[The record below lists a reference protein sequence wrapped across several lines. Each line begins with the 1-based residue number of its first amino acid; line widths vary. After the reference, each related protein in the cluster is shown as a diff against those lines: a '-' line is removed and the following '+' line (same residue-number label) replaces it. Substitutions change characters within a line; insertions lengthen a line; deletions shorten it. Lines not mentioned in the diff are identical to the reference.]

1 MHEPEDMARVKVN
14 TIRVS
19 LNLVYLITWLSTVT
33 EAFKQTIRL
42 NVYMSEAKYKVQSPL
57 ICCIATQVEA
67 TFAPLS
73 SIMLHC
79 ILIIRI
85 LQVHCH

>member
-19 LNLVYLITWLSTVT
+19 LNLVYLITWLSTVP

-42 NVYMSEAKYKVQSPL
+42 NVYMSEAKYKVQFPL
-57 ICCIATQVEA
+57 LCCIAT
-67 TFAPLS
+67 
-73 SIMLHC
+73 
-79 ILIIRI
+79 
-85 LQVHCH
+85 